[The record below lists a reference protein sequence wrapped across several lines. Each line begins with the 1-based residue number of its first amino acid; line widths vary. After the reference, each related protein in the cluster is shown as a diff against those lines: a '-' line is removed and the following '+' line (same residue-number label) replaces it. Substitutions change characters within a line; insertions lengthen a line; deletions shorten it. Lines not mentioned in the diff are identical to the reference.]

1 MTLAHTLALMRIKG
15 EARQYFLGYLWWLL
29 EPMLYVAVFY
39 FVFFGLLNS
48 RQPDFLQFLM
58 VGKLTF
64 IWFSKSVNQAANCI
78 EINKGLVAQLRIPQA
93 LFPIATVAEGVYRQA
108 VVFGFLLA
116 FLVFSNYPPTSAWIW
131 LLPLILLN
139 TLLITGCAMVA
150 SLLVCIQRDF
160 KLLIQLGTVFM
171 LFVSGIFWDINT
183 VQNAQLV
190 TWLMRLN
197 PVAALIDGYR
207 QILLYGSAPDGE
219 VLLWALAEATL
230 ILVSMV
236 FAFQRLQFWMARRVI
251 SR

>member
-1 MTLAHTLALMRIKG
+1 MRIKG

-39 FVFFGLLNS
+39 FVFFTLLNS

-64 IWFSKSVNQAANCI
+64 IWFSKSINQAANCI

-93 LFPIATVAEGVYRQA
+93 LFPIATVIEGAYRQS
-108 VVFGFLLA
+108 VVFGFLLV
-116 FLVFSNYPPTSAWIW
+116 FLLLSDYPLTPAWIW
-131 LLPLILLN
+131 LMPVMLLN
-139 TLLITGCAMVA
+139 VILITGCAMA
-150 SLLVCIQRDF
+150 AALLVCWQRDF
-160 KLLIQLGTVFM
+160 RLLIQLGTVFM

-183 VQNAQLV
+183 IQNTELV

-197 PVAALIDGYR
+197 PMAALIDAYR
-207 QILLYGSAPDGE
+207 QILLHGLAPDAHMM
-219 VLLWALAEATL
+219 LWALSEAVLLLTAMAL
-230 ILVSMV
+230 C
-236 FAFQRLQFWMARRVI
+236 FQRFQFWMARRVI

>member
-1 MTLAHTLALMRIKG
+1 MRIKG

-39 FVFFGLLNS
+39 FVFFTLLNS

-64 IWFSKSVNQAANCI
+64 IWFSKSINQAANCI

-93 LFPIATVAEGVYRQA
+93 LFPIATVIEGAYRQS
-108 VVFGFLLA
+108 VVFGFLLV
-116 FLVFSNYPPTSAWIW
+116 FLLLSDYPLTPAWIW
-131 LLPLILLN
+131 LMPVMLLN
-139 TLLITGCAMVA
+139 VILITGCAMA
-150 SLLVCIQRDF
+150 AALLVCWQRDF
-160 KLLIQLGTVFM
+160 RLLIQLGTVFM

-183 VQNAQLV
+183 IQNTELV

-197 PVAALIDGYR
+197 PMAALIDAYR
-207 QILLYGSAPDGE
+207 QILLHGLAPDAHMMLWAMSE
-219 VLLWALAEATL
+219 AVLLLTAMALC
-230 ILVSMV
+230 
-236 FAFQRLQFWMARRVI
+236 FQRFQFWMARRVI